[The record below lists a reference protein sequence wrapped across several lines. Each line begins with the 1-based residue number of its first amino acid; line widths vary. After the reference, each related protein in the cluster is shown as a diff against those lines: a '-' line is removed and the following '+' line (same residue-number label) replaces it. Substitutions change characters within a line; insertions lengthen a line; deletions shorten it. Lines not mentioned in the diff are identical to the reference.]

1 MTASLQLAMDER
13 ADALLSN
20 DAFALMCGML
30 LDQQFPM
37 ERAFAGPSLLAER
50 LGDGTVLDPAA
61 ILAMDTDDLINLAK
75 GPPAIH
81 RYPGSMAKRIQ
92 QLAGV
97 VASDYDGDAAQVWRS
112 AETGLAARK
121 ALEALPGFGAMKSR
135 IFLALVGKQ
144 LGEAPVGWQEA
155 AAPYGDA
162 GITMSI
168 ADVVDRESLDR
179 VRSYKKQK
187 KAAAKAG

>member
-1 MTASLQLAMDER
+1 VSQPLQLAMDER

-20 DAFALMCGML
+20 DAFALLTGML

-37 ERAFAGPSLLAER
+37 ERAFAGPYLLAER
-50 LGDGTVLDPAA
+50 IGDGSVLDPAT
-61 ILAMDTDDLINLAK
+61 IVAMDTDDLVSLAK

-81 RYPGSMAKRIQ
+81 RYPQSMAKRIQ
-92 QLAGV
+92 QLAEAV
-97 VASDYDGDAAQVWRS
+97 VRDYNGDTAALWRQAKTG
-112 AETGLAARK
+112 AEARK
-121 ALEALPGFGAMKSR
+121 ALQALPGFGDMKAR

-144 LGEAPVGWQEA
+144 LHEGPDGWQA
-155 AAPYGDA
+155 ASAPYGET
-162 GITMSI
+162 GTTMSI

-179 VRSYKKQK
+179 VRSYKQEK